1 MCTLAFTAALLTIA
15 KTQNQQDV
23 TNRLKFKKDVVHVDN
38 ALLLTP
44 EKLPLK
50 LKLK

>member
-23 TNRLKFKKDVVHVDN
+23 AHGLKLIEGAVHVGN
-38 ALLLTP
+38 
-44 EKLPLK
+44 
-50 LKLK
+50 

>member
-1 MCTLAFTAALLTIA
+1 MCTLAFTVALLTIA

-23 TNRLKFKKDVVHVDN
+23 THRLKLKKDVVRVDN

-50 LKLK
+50 LK